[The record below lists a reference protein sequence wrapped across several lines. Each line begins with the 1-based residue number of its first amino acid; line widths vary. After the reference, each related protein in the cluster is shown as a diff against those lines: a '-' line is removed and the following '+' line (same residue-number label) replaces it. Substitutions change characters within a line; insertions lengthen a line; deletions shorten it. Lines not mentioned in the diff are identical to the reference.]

1 MGVDSTV
8 VRAHQQANR
17 ARLGSKG
24 GRPPR
29 FDSEAYEQ
37 RNYYPV
43 HNVGETVGRGD
54 RDVRRTAIGLAAL
67 VVISG
72 VLSGCGQEP
81 ESGTPTVPGSNRAAE
96 APDRSLAAPAPV
108 GPTTHTISITIRGGQ
123 ATGDTGRVTVPLG
136 TPVTLSVTSDV
147 ADEIH
152 VRGYDRKA
160 KIPAGGTVSV
170 SFTANSPGVFDVELE
185 ESKLQMLQLHVT

>member
-1 MGVDSTV
+1 M
-8 VRAHQQANR
+8 
-17 ARLGSKG
+17 LGTAS
-24 GRPPR
+24 
-29 FDSEAYEQ
+29 
-37 RNYYPV
+37 
-43 HNVGETVGRGD
+43 
-54 RDVRRTAIGLAAL
+54 RTALLVATLA
-67 VVISG
+67 VVG
-72 VLSGCGQEP
+72 VLGGCGREP
-81 ESGTPTVPGSNRAAE
+81 ESGVGTAPGSNLATK
-96 APDRSLAAPAPV
+96 APDRSAPAPV

-170 SFTANSPGVFDVELE
+170 SFTAISPGVFDVELE
-185 ESKLQMLQLHVT
+185 QSKLQMLQLQVT